1 MNFLITEFTGL
12 GNFLQKTPLIRAIK
26 AQHPNWRVF
35 LIGDNRWGG
44 LELVKDSELV
54 DDTLDL
60 SMLLG
65 TSQKNEN
72 KTRALEDQYRVLE
85 RDKKQKILAWVEST
99 RFDYALQSY
108 SDGVPSEISRL
119 FLTFNSGV
127 LVRHIE
133 WEGLKTRSR
142 WGLAKKLKHVKKKE
156 ILVPYLRG
164 HHEIDG
170 NFDLLQA
177 IVDTPIQRQYEC
189 FVAKEGNKSVVDR
202 FNLTNTKY
210 VCIQPGAASGLDTPK
225 RWALEKFIELCTR
238 LYQQENITPVL
249 IGDQGDLKNTIE
261 KVIWPPYVV
270 NTAGVTSLDELVGL
284 MKGADSVVAHDSGIM
299 HIANALDIPLIALYG
314 PTDFSRTRPLGRRS
328 KIIFSKTE
336 HLGIMFA
343 SNLSEKKLA
352 EQIPYGDAM
361 AGITVDQVFSAL
373 LQIGQG

>member
-1 MNFLITEFTGL
+1 VNFLITEFTGL
-12 GNFLQKTPLIRAIK
+12 GDFLQKTPLIQAIK
-26 AQHPNWRVF
+26 AQNPLWRVF

-44 LELVKDSELV
+44 LDLVKDSELV
-54 DDTLDL
+54 DDTFDL
-60 SMLLG
+60 SRLLS
-65 TSQKNEN
+65 TSQKNGKKI
-72 KTRALEDQYRVLE
+72 KTLVDQYQTLG
-85 RDKKQKILAWVEST
+85 RDNKRKICSWLNGT
-99 RFDYALQSY
+99 KFDYALQSY
-108 SDGVPSEISRL
+108 ADDVPSEINRL
-119 FLTFNSGV
+119 LLTSNSGV
-127 LVRHIE
+127 LVRHVE
-133 WEGLKTRSR
+133 WEDLKTKSR
-142 WGLAKKLKHVKKKE
+142 WGVAKELKCVKKRE
-156 ILVPYLRG
+156 ILVPHLRG
-164 HHEIDG
+164 HHDIDG

-225 RWALEKFIELCTR
+225 RWAVEKFIELCIR
-238 LYQQENITPVL
+238 LYQKGNITPVL

-299 HIANALDIPLIALYG
+299 HIANALDISLIALYG

-343 SNLSEKKLA
+343 SRLSEKKLA